1 MTWPTTTISTSNMDA
16 GGDNPALARAD
27 IKQMADNVN
36 AIKDEFANGDGA
48 KLLGIEANAT
58 ADQSDAEIKTAYENN
73 ADTNEFSDT
82 EKSKLSGIEASATA
96 DQSDAEIKTAYENN
110 ADTNEFTD
118 AEKSKLSGIEDNSTN
133 YAHPIG
139 DGNLHVPA
147 TSTTNDGK
155 VLTAGSTAGSLTWE
169 TPVMD
174 VVGKTCVFR
183 ITGLTGAENGEIA
196 SPWRKTI
203 FDLADPSS
211 YYPLSGYQLTLDAG
225 SYELVDF
232 TTIFADDT
240 TVNIIAYNATAGSDI
255 TTSSYHEIGTTNTG
269 VESFGKLFTLTV
281 QSAIEFRG
289 DDNFDTPLNAWLKI
303 TRVY

>member
-1 MTWPTTTISTSNMDA
+1 MPLFSAINTTNLDA
-16 GGDNPALARAD
+16 GTDSPANARAD
-27 IKQMADNVN
+27 LKTAVDNINTVG
-36 AIKDEFANGDGA
+36 AEFAVGDGA
-48 KLLGIEANAT
+48 KLAGIATNANNYT
-58 ADQSDAEIKTAYENN
+58 HP
-73 ADTNEFSDT
+73 
-82 EKSKLSGIEASATA
+82 
-96 DQSDAEIKTAYENN
+96 
-110 ADTNEFTD
+110 
-118 AEKSKLSGIEDNSTN
+118 ST
-133 YAHPIG
+133 

-183 ITGLTGAENGEIA
+183 ITGELDQDAPTEHGELA
-196 SPWRKTI
+196 SPWRKNI
-203 FDLADPSS
+203 LDLADPSS
-211 YYPLSGYQLTLDAG
+211 YYSLSGYQLTLDAG

-232 TTIFADDT
+232 TTLFAHDHGSH
-240 TVNIIAYNATAGSDI
+240 IIAYNATAGSVI

-289 DDNFDTPLNAWLKI
+289 EENYSIPYNAWLKI